1 MLPQLDELDL
11 LYASPY
17 AAGFGPGETR
27 GDKGTPVATR
37 SFALNTVPHVADIGG
52 FELYFEPEVMGDD
65 FMDAYQSLIDA
76 QKSSGV
82 SLDGLSGVDPA
93 QLRRVSR
100 ALRDFLARLML
111 PESAEL
117 FTRLDVVVDGKPV
130 ESFADAA
137 EAEAYAA
144 EIANARVVDGLRL
157 PDRVLVE
164 LLEWVVELF
173 GGGAGQ
179 RPPTSSGGSAATS
192 PPRGTRG
199 VANSRSAGSTSTRGR
214 SR

>member
-1 MLPQLDELDL
+1 M
-11 LYASPY
+11 
-17 AAGFGPGETR
+17 
-27 GDKGTPVATR
+27 ATK
-37 SFALNTVPHVADIGG
+37 SFSLNTVPHVADIGG
-52 FELYFEPEVMGDD
+52 VELLFQPEVMGDD

-82 SLDGLSGVDPA
+82 SLDDLSGVDPA
-93 QLRRVSR
+93 QLRNVSR

-130 ESFADAA
+130 ESFADGA

-173 GGGAGQ
+173 GGGQ
-179 RPPTSSGGSAATS
+179 RPPTSSGGSAAAS
-192 PPRGTRG
+192 PQPGRRGTG
-199 VANSRSAGSTSTRGR
+199 VSPSMGSTRTRGR
-214 SR
+214 

>member
-1 MLPQLDELDL
+1 M
-11 LYASPY
+11 
-17 AAGFGPGETR
+17 
-27 GDKGTPVATR
+27 ATK
-37 SFALNTVPHVADIGG
+37 SFSLNTVPHVADIGG
-52 FELYFEPEVMGDD
+52 VELLFQPEVMGDD

-82 SLDGLSGVDPA
+82 SLDDLSEVDPA
-93 QLRRVSR
+93 QLRNVSR

-117 FTRLDVVVDGKPV
+117 FTRVDVVVDGKPV

-144 EIANARVVDGLRL
+144 EIANARIVDGLRL

-173 GGGAGQ
+173 GGGNGQ
-179 RPPTSSGGSAATS
+179 RPPTSSGGSAAAS
-192 PPRGTRG
+192 LPPGRRGTG
-199 VANSRSAGSTSTRGR
+199 VSPSKGSTRARGR
-214 SR
+214 

>member
-1 MLPQLDELDL
+1 MAE
-11 LYASPY
+11 
-17 AAGFGPGETR
+17 
-27 GDKGTPVATR
+27 
-37 SFALNTVPHVADIGG
+37 IGG
-52 FELYFEPEVMGDD
+52 IELYFEPEVMGDD

-82 SLDGLSGVDPA
+82 SLDDLAGVDPG
-93 QLRRVSR
+93 QLRNVSR

-111 PESAEL
+111 PESAEV
-117 FTRLDVVVDGKPV
+117 FTRLDVVVDGTPV
-130 ESFADAA
+130 KSFTDTA

-144 EIANARVVDGLRL
+144 ELAGARIVDGLRL

-173 GGGAGQ
+173 GGGNGR

-192 PPRGTRG
+192 LPPGRRGT
-199 VANSRSAGSTSTRGR
+199 ANSRSAGSTRTGGR
-214 SR
+214 